1 MIWLILSLIL
11 DAFLAYVFIYGVW
24 FLCKNFKVID
34 WQVIVI
40 RIILAIVVAAFLVFT
55 IRYTVNQISQI

>member
-11 DAFLAYVFIYGVW
+11 DEFLAYVFIYGVW
-24 FLCKNFKVID
+24 FLCKNFKRMD

-40 RIILAIVVAAFLVFT
+40 RIILAIVVTAFLVST